1 MPEDPEPIKIRDITI
16 DGLIKGEF
24 IRQLPELYR
33 LKNVK
38 DNNTWHND
46 ESIFDQKINTLR
58 ELERIRNAAPYI
70 IQRYLDQTLDENTQW
85 DTLYTAA
92 LLKDVSKD
100 VAWIKYSERLNA
112 VEQDIYETKNI
123 ALILNRMFVS
133 KLEQGVV
140 LKIIRY
146 DGQLQ
151 KIVDP
156 KNENLE
162 EQYDKLITQQS
173 DIFVE
178 LNMFALAETAS
189 SELLRINNP
198 SEYRFRIDFHKNMLN
213 TW

>member
-1 MPEDPEPIKIRDITI
+1 
-16 DGLIKGEF
+16 L
-24 IRQLPELYR
+24 
-33 LKNVK
+33 
-38 DNNTWHND
+38 HND